1 MNKNTILLVDDDEN
15 ICKVVKL
22 YLEKD
27 GYDVVV
33 AHDGNSGLEM
43 FASSGAEL
51 VLLDI
56 MMPGMDGQE
65 VLKEIRKQSSVPVI
79 MLTAR
84 SDTFDKVLGL
94 ELGADDYITKPFE
107 PKELIA
113 RIKAVTRR
121 AVHTTGED
129 DTISYDHL
137 EISIT
142 NYSVVYNSER
152 IELPPKELEL
162 LYFLASHPGKVFT
175 REQLLQKVWEF
186 EFYGDSRTVDVHIK
200 RLREKLR
207 GEHSWDIKT
216 IWGVG
221 YKFEVE

>member
-1 MNKNTILLVDDDEN
+1 MNKNVILLIDDDEN
-15 ICKVVKL
+15 ICKVIKL

-27 GYDVVV
+27 GYEVVV
-33 AHDGNSGLEM
+33 AHDGRTGLDM
-43 FASSGAEL
+43 FPETGAEL

-56 MMPGMDGQE
+56 MMPGLDGQE
-65 VLKEIRKQSSVPVI
+65 VLKAIRKDSAVPVI
-79 MLTAR
+79 MLTAK

-121 AVHTTGED
+121 AVQNAVED
-129 DTISYDHL
+129 DIITYQDL
-137 EISIT
+137 EISIS
-142 NYSVVYNSER
+142 NYSVIYNGER
-152 IELPPKELEL
+152 LELPPKELEL
-162 LYFLASHPGKVFT
+162 LHFLASHPGKVFT

-207 GEHSWDIKT
+207 GEHNWDIKT